1 MSALINELFQEAVQ
15 RSHEFAQQAQE
26 AEDGAGEISERAQAL
41 TAAVDEEAAEA
52 HGLFQA
58 ATAQLQEAESE
69 LETAVQK
76 AGSEMDGLRAQ
87 AAQVEA
93 LVAAVKAGADGLE
106 ACKSQLSSDLGQRQE
121 TANGSF
127 QDTSER
133 AQELQAHLAE
143 RLQTTTQAVSEL
155 SEAVSQA
162 QAGLEE
168 GRTRFLEGLQE
179 LGERVQTEVQAYA
192 AGVESSLESATQT
205 LVDCGNQMVAAH
217 NQAMDVLRVKFT
229 EEAVSRARTVFDPVR
244 AAIETLGE
252 LCRTQEGDLG
262 QRADAILQK
271 VGEALRLSEGLSPVL
286 QQAALL
292 A

>member
-1 MSALINELFQEAVQ
+1 
-15 RSHEFAQQAQE
+15 
-26 AEDGAGEISERAQAL
+26 
-41 TAAVDEEAAEA
+41 VDEEAAEA

-87 AAQVEA
+87 AAQVEAKVAA